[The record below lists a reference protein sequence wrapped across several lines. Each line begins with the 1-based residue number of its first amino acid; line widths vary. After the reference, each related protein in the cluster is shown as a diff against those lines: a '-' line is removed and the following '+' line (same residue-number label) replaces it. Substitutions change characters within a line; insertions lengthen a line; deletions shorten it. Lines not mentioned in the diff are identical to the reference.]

1 MRLVCISLLLLASSA
16 QASGIARERM
26 RRPMKGFAMK
36 GSRRVLFWSS
46 LAVTLLATST
56 IASARRA
63 YEVEIG
69 HFDASGAL
77 NGSITYMCEGG
88 KYVEG
93 VLVGTPR
100 HWFWRDVYLVFD
112 TRYVSSANPVPT

>member
-1 MRLVCISLLLLASSA
+1 
-16 QASGIARERM
+16 
-26 RRPMKGFAMK
+26 MK
-36 GSRRVLFWSS
+36 GSRRVVFWSS

-69 HFDASGAL
+69 YFDASGAL

-100 HWFWRDVYLVFD
+100 QIYQAECLCVGEGDGNGWYCG
-112 TRYVSSANPVPT
+112 Y